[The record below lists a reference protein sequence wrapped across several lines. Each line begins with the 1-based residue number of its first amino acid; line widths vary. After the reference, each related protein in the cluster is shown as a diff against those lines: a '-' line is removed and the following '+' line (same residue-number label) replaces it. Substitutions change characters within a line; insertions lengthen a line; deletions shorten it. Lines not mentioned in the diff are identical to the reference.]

1 MATIRFLNQALSTSV
16 VNNTSAALTDLYF
29 VIWKLSRAMK
39 KAGWTYKASSDGS
52 TKDTSGTASN
62 DKWGGNVDPA
72 ADTYNGFNGSS
83 AWWNAQGPSTLKI
96 PISGP
101 STGTFIRGEDGYQAS
116 SGAHGEILGYIW
128 DIPTSQGYL
137 VIAPRIDGYGSDP
150 HGWDHTGSILGNLS
164 AATATP
170 SATVIEFFREVV
182 FWKSNFSG
190 DQTPG
195 NIYYQCMDGYAE
207 ATLRFSYMA
216 TNSAGCTGAVAPGG
230 GGTNNFFPASGSMVV
245 VGGTP
250 NNVSTTSVGSQ
261 TLPVGTFNVVST
273 VGFPSAGGFAV
284 GATNVYYTG
293 TNSTQFTGC
302 TGGSGTVTN
311 GSTITSAMGWPR
323 RWTNHS
329 SGVGQNQCHVVALN
343 SIYSSNVT
351 ADGSFWV
358 AIGSPAVL
366 ATDNGAYDGFM
377 FSIVDNA
384 EPGDVDP
391 YVWYMP
397 AADNYTS
404 SPTSIL
410 SAASKA
416 YCAVTTNGGLVW
428 RMLRRRGMPTGDGFT
443 NASSAL
449 LVIGQGG
456 SNQMAISTNVA
467 DRETLA
473 CTFNTTYLAE
483 DIWVISVQA
492 YSRIRKG
499 VVRWMK
505 AVTEGGNAAG
515 TDTFGALSWVQLQN
529 VTGAG
534 GTPPFIAG
542 PWDGVTIPIGTH

>member
-1 MATIRFLNQALSTSV
+1 MATIRFLNQPLSTAV
-16 VNNTSAALTDLYF
+16 VNNTSAVTTDLYF
-29 VIWKLSRAMK
+29 VMWKLTRAMK
-39 KAGWTYKASSDGS
+39 KAGWTYKASSS
-52 TKDTSGTASN
+52 NVAKDSSGVAAN
-62 DKWGGNVDPA
+62 DLWGGNADPA
-72 ADTYNGFNGSS
+72 TDTYPGFNAAS
-83 AWWNAQGPSTLKI
+83 AWWVGQGPSTLKI
-96 PISGP
+96 PIAAP
-101 STGTFIRGEDGYQAS
+101 SIGTFIRGEDGYQAS

-128 DIPTSQGYL
+128 DFPTSQGYL
-137 VIAPRIDGYGSDP
+137 VIAPRVDGYGADP
-150 HGWDHTGSILGNLS
+150 HGWDHAGTITGLISGAS
-164 AATATP
+164 ATP
-170 SATVIEFFREVV
+170 NATVIEFFREVV
-182 FWKSNFSG
+182 FWKANFSN
-190 DQTPG
+190 DQTSG

-216 TNSAGCTGAVAPGG
+216 ANSAGCTIPVAPGG
-230 GGTNNFFPASGSMVV
+230 GGTDNVFPSVGSMVV
-245 VGGTP
+245 VGSVANTA
-250 NNVSTTSVGSQ
+250 STTSVGSQ

-273 VGFPSAGGFAV
+273 LGFPAAGGFAV

-302 TGGSGTVTN
+302 TGGTGTVTN

-323 RWTNHS
+323 RWTNHTPA
-329 SGVGQNQCHVVALN
+329 GQNQCHIVALN
-343 SIYSSNVT
+343 NTYSSNVS

-358 AIGSPAVL
+358 AIGAPAVL
-366 ATDNGAYDGFM
+366 STDNGAYDGFM

-397 AADNYTS
+397 AADTYTS

-410 SAASKA
+410 NAAAKS
-416 YCAVTTNGGLVW
+416 YCANTTNAGLCW

-443 NASSAL
+443 NGSTGI

-456 SNQMAISTNVA
+456 SSQPLLSTNVA

-473 CTFNTTYLAE
+473 CTFNTTYVAE
-483 DIWVISVQA
+483 DIWIISSQA

-505 AVTEGGNAAG
+505 AVTEGGNATG
-515 TDTFGALSWVQLQN
+515 TDTFGGLSWVQLQN

-542 PWDGVTIPIGTH
+542 PWDGATIPIGTH